1 MFMFLC
7 DMNGLV
13 SGFNFRTREMTEK
26 MLIAKKEMNMKKK
39 SSDIQ
44 KEAKTTESCKK
55 NMDEQQLKSFN
66 KMY

>member
-1 MFMFLC
+1 MNKEGGMFMFLC

-39 SSDIQ
+39 SSDIP

-55 NMDEQQLKSFN
+55 NMDE
-66 KMY
+66 